1 MGVMVFIDGQNL
13 VKGLQRTY
21 RTRVH
26 PVLLGRHLA
35 GDRDI
40 VEIRYYS
47 GIHQPRENAEVHALA
62 SRRHRLI
69 RATGVTVIER
79 TLQYHWEW
87 GIEDRLPPPH
97 RADDH
102 ERHEVTVRRERRA
115 REKGIDLALGLD
127 AVTAALL
134 DRCKTIIVVSRDRDL
149 VEIAAEINE
158 RARLTDVRVEVA
170 LVADR
175 DRHVMEGYDYTHWI
189 DEDVVN
195 ACRDDFDY
203 RRKLAPG
210 AVRDFLAGLGLAEG
224 AQSEAGGR

>member
-1 MGVMVFIDGQNL
+1 MSVMVFIDGQNL
-13 VKGLQRTY
+13 VKALQRSF

-35 GDRDI
+35 GDREI

-47 GIHQPRENAEVHALA
+47 GVHQPRENPDVHALA
-62 SRRHRLI
+62 TRRHKLI
-69 RATGVTVIER
+69 RSTGVTVIER

-87 GIEDRLPPPH
+87 GIEDRLPPPY

-134 DRCKTIIVVSRDRDL
+134 DRCRTIVIVSRDRDL
-149 VEIAAEINE
+149 VEIAREINE
-158 RARLTDVRVEVA
+158 RARFASVQVEVA

-175 DRHVMEGYDYTHWI
+175 GRRHVMDGYDYTHWI
-189 DEDVVN
+189 DEDVVD

-203 RRKLAPG
+203 RRKLPKQQVQA
-210 AVRDFLAGLGLAEG
+210 FLASLG
-224 AQSEAGGR
+224 QSADGPGR